1 MQMPDGLTLGYV
13 LKRFPRLSETFV
25 LNEILELERQGHRV
39 EVFSLLRP
47 PLEERH
53 GLVQELKA
61 RITYLPSASSLLK
74 TRLQEGL
81 DAEPCDLG
89 TALAGCASAD
99 DPVFNNST
107 AEEAAAMQ
115 LKAALVAVLAQAR
128 GVDHLHAHFTSD
140 AATVALLASR
150 LSGIPFSFTAHA
162 RDIYHQ
168 YKSIASDNAMRRA
181 KIAEADFV
189 ATVSDYNRA
198 HLRQIAPSHGAR
210 VRRLYNGID
219 LDRFTPMPVERKPGQ
234 IVAVGRLIE
243 KKGFSDLIKACAIL
257 RDIGV
262 KFHCSIIGDGPLRGE
277 LDGQIKLSSLES
289 RVEIAG
295 PQPQERLIGMV
306 RQASVAVLPCIVS
319 ESGDRDGLPT
329 VLLEAMALALP
340 VVTTSVSGGPE
351 IVAHGETG
359 LVVEP
364 GDPAALAASIET
376 LLESPAIA
384 ERMGVAGRKRAES
397 LFSLQTNVATLAG
410 WFQEAAGLEVPLLKE
425 AV

>member
-1 MQMPDGLTLGYV
+1 MQKPDGLTLGYV

-47 PLEERH
+47 PLEARH
-53 GLVQELKA
+53 DLIKELKA
-61 RITYLPSASSLLK
+61 RVTYLPSASTLMK
-74 TRLQEGL
+74 TKLQEGL
-81 DAEPCDLG
+81 EAEVSDLTG
-89 TALAGCASAD
+89 ALSGGATACE
-99 DPVFNNST
+99 PVFNHAS
-107 AEEAAAMQ
+107 AEEAAALQ
-115 LKAALVAVLAQAR
+115 FKAAAVAALAQAR
-128 GVDHLHAHFTSD
+128 GVDHLHAHFASD

-162 RDIYHQ
+162 RDIYHL
-168 YKSIASDNAMRRA
+168 YKSISSDNAMRRA
-181 KIAEADFV
+181 KIAEAEFV

-198 HLRQIAPSHGAR
+198 HLKQVAPSHGAR

-219 LDRFTPMPVERKPGQ
+219 LERFTPKPAERKAGQ

-257 RDIGV
+257 SDNGV
-262 KFHCSIIGDGPLRGE
+262 KFQCTIIGDGPLLGE
-277 LDGQIKLSSLES
+277 LQSQISRYSLQGT
-289 RVEIAG
+289 VEIAG

-364 GDPAALAASIET
+364 GDPEALAASIET

-384 ERMGVAGRKRAES
+384 SKMGAAGRKRAES
-397 LFSLQTNVATLAG
+397 LFSLETNVATLAT
-410 WFQEAAGLEVPLLKE
+410 WFEEAAGVERLSLKE

>member
-1 MQMPDGLTLGYV
+1 MQGRDKLKIGYI

-25 LNEILELERQGHRV
+25 LNEMLELERQGHII

-47 PLEERH
+47 PQEERH
-53 GLVQELKA
+53 GLLKELKA
-61 RITYLPSASSLLK
+61 RITYLPSAGALLK
-74 TRLQEGL
+74 MKLQEGL
-81 DAEPCDLG
+81 AAEPIDLAA
-89 TALAGCASAD
+89 ALTDGGAAT
-99 DPVFNNST
+99 DPVFNGAS
-107 AEEAAAMQ
+107 AEEAAVLQ
-115 LKAALVAVLAQAR
+115 IKAAAAAGLALAR
-128 GVDHLHAHFTSD
+128 GVEHLHAHFTSD

-162 RDIYHQ
+162 RDIYHS
-168 YKSIASDNAMRRA
+168 YKSIASDKSMRRA

-189 ATVSDYNRA
+189 ATVSDYNRS
-198 HLRQIAPSHGAR
+198 HLRQIAPGDGAR

-219 LDRFTPMPVERKPGQ
+219 LTRFSPEPSGAKPGL

-257 RDIGV
+257 QDLGV
-262 KFHCSIIGDGPLRGE
+262 DFQCHIIGDGPLLGDLLSQINE
-277 LDGQIKLSSLES
+277 LGLKG
-289 RVEIAG
+289 RVIVPG
-295 PQPQERLIGMV
+295 PQPQERLIGMM
-306 RQASVAVLPCIVS
+306 RAACVAVLPCIVS

-329 VLLEAMALALP
+329 VLLEAMALAVP

-351 IVAHGETG
+351 IVAHGQTG

-376 LLESPAIA
+376 LLESPLIA
-384 ERMGVAGRKRAES
+384 ARMGAAGRRRAED
-397 LFSLQTNVATLAG
+397 LFSLEKNVATLSG
-410 WFQEAAGLEVPLLKE
+410 WFQETAISRRPILRV